1 MANVCLIMG
10 ASGTG
15 KSTSIKTLD
24 PKETVIFNV
33 LKKRLPFKGSM
44 AMYNADAKNM
54 FNVDSYD
61 VIITYLQSIDTNQNA
76 KHVKN
81 VVIDDATYIMRKEYF
96 KTAKQTGF
104 NKFVDMA
111 AHFQSII
118 STAENMRDDINIFL
132 MMHCEDVVSDG
143 TIVGFKPS
151 TVGKLIDSS
160 YNPIEV
166 VPILLFSKVKFDDK
180 GNASFG
186 FYTHRCME
194 GNVEIPAKSP
204 ADMFEEDFIPND
216 LGYVVAKM
224 KEYYG

>member
-33 LKKRLPFKGSM
+33 LKKRLPFKGSNSL
-44 AMYNADAKNM
+44 YNAENKNM
-54 FNVDSYD
+54 FNVDSYEAI
-61 VIITYLQSIDTNQNA
+61 VTYLQSLSANA
-76 KHVKN
+76 KNVKN
-81 VVIDDATYIMRKEYF
+81 VIIDDITYVMRKEYF

-118 STAENMRDDINIFL
+118 STAENMRDDINVFMLI
-132 MMHCEDVVSDG
+132 HCEEVISDN
-143 TIVGFKPS
+143 TIVGYKPS

-160 YNPIEV
+160 YNPVEV

-180 GNASFG
+180 GNATFG

-194 GNVEIPAKSP
+194 GSVEIPAKSP
-204 ADMFEEDFIPND
+204 ADMFDEDFIPND

-224 KEYYG
+224 NEYYG